1 MLYWSYTRHCNEN
14 PGQNEENEDLGERQ
28 FLRGILVHEVM
39 EEILREN
46 IGSSVLETCRLI
58 RPRIVARLVQEKFRE
73 SSIYSLSEFEEVPSV
88 SEMKNMILSGI
99 RMIASKFPR
108 FQITSVEQE
117 FDSPPIRGIIDL
129 ILSDNS
135 QFIVLDWKTGQR
147 KPNTNNNLQMGTYVR
162 IVKELEST
170 ANVGA
175 FFALIHSRQ
184 KKIVPCYFS
193 AEFDTQLENVIQ
205 SDLGAWT

>member
-73 SSIYSLSEFEEVPSV
+73 SSIYSLSEFE
-88 SEMKNMILSGI
+88 
-99 RMIASKFPR
+99 
-108 FQITSVEQE
+108 
-117 FDSPPIRGIIDL
+117 
-129 ILSDNS
+129 
-135 QFIVLDWKTGQR
+135 
-147 KPNTNNNLQMGTYVR
+147 
-162 IVKELEST
+162 
-170 ANVGA
+170 
-175 FFALIHSRQ
+175 
-184 KKIVPCYFS
+184 
-193 AEFDTQLENVIQ
+193 
-205 SDLGAWT
+205 